1 MDTFSVGGFTCLLL
15 NYIIHVLPYSH
26 AHLIHVTLTC
36 NKLSFQTM
44 KKLLCLGVFA
54 FIFLFFYREEESGV
68 RSEVNSNI
76 SQC

>member
-1 MDTFSVGGFTCLLL
+1 
-15 NYIIHVLPYSH
+15 
-26 AHLIHVTLTC
+26 
-36 NKLSFQTM
+36 M

-76 SQC
+76 SQCWVPYLLGVSPNELGYSPIETNIA